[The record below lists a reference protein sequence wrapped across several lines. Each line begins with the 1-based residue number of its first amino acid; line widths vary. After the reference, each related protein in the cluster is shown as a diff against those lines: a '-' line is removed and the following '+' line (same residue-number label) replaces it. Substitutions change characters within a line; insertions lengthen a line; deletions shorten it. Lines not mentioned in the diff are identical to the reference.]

1 MADYY
6 PLISR
11 SIENLASSTPESR
24 QRVYDHA
31 KQALVEQLRL
41 LDPPIPEIDI
51 MRERL
56 ALESAIRKFERTC
69 IATRIETTTD
79 LSEGPQDDRSEKPEE
94 QIFSENFQTVDFER
108 AGNEFDPP
116 TTVSDAL
123 GLEPQDLSKVDIQS
137 AEKPQSIKIDP
148 DQRPE
153 KTEEINLYVDNLNNK
168 QIIFKTILRNI
179 FANKYFY
186 RAIFIIVVLSIL
198 SFSILQIAQFLEANQ
213 SNIDAKNAQ
222 NKGDVVIEI
231 EKIEE
236 KAPVIALEQK
246 DIKTDLSN
254 NNANTGS
261 GQSNSIAS
269 NLPNVEQR
277 AVFFAEASETNAD
290 PIRVEGQ
297 VIWKLETF
305 PSSVDGVS
313 DTGARA
319 TIAIKD
325 IGLTADIVIR
335 QNKDQDSANS
345 HMIEVKFTTDTLSE
359 RGKVRD
365 IGVPE
370 LRAEESLRGV
380 QLAGIP
386 VPVTGNVFLIGMNG
400 LPVESQKNLEL
411 LRKMN
416 WTLLPI
422 RFENGNRA
430 ALLFEKGKTGNRV
443 IEDTLQTWK

>member
-11 SIENLASSTPESR
+11 SIESLASSTPESR

-31 KQALVEQLRL
+31 KHALVEQLRL

-69 IATRIETTTD
+69 IATKTEATPD
-79 LSEGPQDDRSEKPEE
+79 LSESQQDDRLDRPEQ
-94 QIFSENFQTVDFER
+94 QIFSENFQTVTVESARDELVLPI
-108 AGNEFDPP
+108 E
-116 TTVSDAL
+116 VSDDT
-123 GLEPQDLSKVDIQS
+123 GLDPHELTKGDIQTV
-137 AEKPQSIKIDP
+137 ENPQSIKIVP
-148 DQRPE
+148 DQTEE
-153 KTEEINLYVDNLNNK
+153 KTEEINLYVGNLKNK
-168 QIIFKTILRNI
+168 QIIFKTIFKNI

-186 RAIFIIVVLSIL
+186 RAIFIVVVLSTL
-198 SFSILQIAQFLEANQ
+198 SFSILQIAQFLETNQ
-213 SNIDAKNAQ
+213 SNIDAQNAQ
-222 NKGDVVIEI
+222 SKGDVAIEI
-231 EKIEE
+231 DKIEE
-236 KAPVIALEQK
+236 KAPVIAFDQK
-246 DIKTDLSN
+246 DIQTDLAKKNENTDSSQSN
-254 NNANTGS
+254 NSA
-261 GQSNSIAS
+261 SI
-269 NLPNVEQR
+269 LPNVEQR

-290 PIRVEGQ
+290 PVRFEGQ

-345 HMIEVKFTTDTLSE
+345 HMIEVKFATDALSE

-370 LRAEESLRGV
+370 LRAEENLRGV

-386 VPVTGNVFLIGMNG
+386 VPVTGNIFLIGMNG

>member
-69 IATRIETTTD
+69 IATRIETTPD
-79 LSEGPQDDRSEKPEE
+79 LSEGPQDDRSERPEE
-94 QIFSENFQTVDFER
+94 QIFSGNFQTAAFER
-108 AGNEFDPP
+108 ADNESDPL

-123 GLEPQDLSKVDIQS
+123 GIELQELLEDDIQY
-137 AEKPQSIKIDP
+137 AEKPPSINIDP
-148 DQRPE
+148 DQPLE

-168 QIIFKTILRNI
+168 QIIFKTILKNI
-179 FANKYFY
+179 FTNKYFY

-198 SFSILQIAQFLEANQ
+198 SFSILQIANFLEVNQ
-213 SNIDAKNAQ
+213 SDIDAKNAQ

-246 DIKTDLSN
+246 DIKTDPPN
-254 NNANTGS
+254 NNSNTSS
-261 GQSNSIAS
+261 GQSDGTTS

-290 PIRVEGQ
+290 PVRLEGQ

-305 PSSVDGVS
+305 PSSVGGVS

-345 HMIEVKFTTDTLSE
+345 HMIEVKFITDTLSD

-370 LRAEESLRGV
+370 LRTEESLRGV

-400 LPVESQKNLEL
+400 LPAESQKNLEL

>member
-1 MADYY
+1 
-6 PLISR
+6 
-11 SIENLASSTPESR
+11 
-24 QRVYDHA
+24 
-31 KQALVEQLRL
+31 
-41 LDPPIPEIDI
+41 

-94 QIFSENFQTVDFER
+94 KIFSENFQTVDFER

-123 GLEPQDLSKVDIQS
+123 GLEPQDLSEVDIQS

>member
-79 LSEGPQDDRSEKPEE
+79 LSEGPQDDRSERPEE
-94 QIFSENFQTVDFER
+94 QIFSENFQTVDSER
-108 AGNEFDPP
+108 ARNEFDPP

-123 GLEPQDLSKVDIQS
+123 GLEPQDLSEVDIQS

-148 DQRPE
+148 DQPPE
-153 KTEEINLYVDNLNNK
+153 KNEEINLYVDNLNNK

-179 FANKYFY
+179 FANKYYY
-186 RAIFIIVVLSIL
+186 RAIFIIVVLSML

-222 NKGDVVIEI
+222 NKGDAVIEI

-246 DIKTDLSN
+246 DIKTDLPN
-254 NNANTGS
+254 NKANTGS
-261 GQSNSIAS
+261 GQSNSATS

-290 PIRVEGQ
+290 PIRLDGQ

-305 PSSVDGVS
+305 PSSVGGVS

-325 IGLTADIVIR
+325 IGLIADIVIR

-370 LRAEESLRGV
+370 LRADENLRGV